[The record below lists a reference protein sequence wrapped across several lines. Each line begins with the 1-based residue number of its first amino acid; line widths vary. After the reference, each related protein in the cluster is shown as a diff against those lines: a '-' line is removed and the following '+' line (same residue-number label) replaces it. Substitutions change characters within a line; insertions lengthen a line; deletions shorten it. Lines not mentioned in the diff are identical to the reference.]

1 MNNIDDKLLLEAREE
16 RDILLS
22 KMKSVILSTVC
33 NSGYPNSSYAPCL
46 YCFETNRFF
55 IYISSLSKHTKN
67 LLNNPCLS
75 LMVIEDESESENLFV
90 RKRYTLDASSLVV
103 ERNSSKWNNIM
114 TSMEKKF
121 GETIV
126 FLKDLTDFSMFE
138 LVPSK
143 SLLVY
148 GFGKAFKFSE
158 HNFEHAKHLNEK
170 GHTK

>member
-1 MNNIDDKLLLEAREE
+1 MIYHYYMNDNENKLIPA
-16 RDILLS
+16 
-22 KMKSVILSTVC
+22 STVLIIR
-33 NSGYPNSSYAPCL
+33 NGKAGIEVFMVVRHHEIDFASGALVFPGGKVDRNDYDEKL
-46 YCFETNRFF
+46 
-55 IYISSLSKHTKN
+55 KN
-67 LLNNPCLS
+67 LS
-75 LMVIEDESESENLFV
+75 YIDEESESENLFA
-90 RKRYTLDASSLVV
+90 RKRYTLDASSLVI
-103 ERNSSKWNNIM
+103 ERNSAKWNNIM

-158 HNFEHAKHLNEK
+158 HNFEDAKHLNET